1 MGGSG
6 SGRIG
11 GKTLTSQMMQLDV
24 RILHRHGVISKAALS
39 PINLQHK
46 GRNEYESIHIYVNAR
61 QLTINYFYKGY
72 SGECHPVN
80 IIINFDWTS
89 CHYGGYRP
97 WFLCPKCG
105 KRVAILYGGKHF
117 HCRFCRNLAYPSEN
131 ESPANRMLQKANKIK
146 RRLNCEP
153 GVQNRIMFKPK
164 GMHQK
169 TFDRLLR
176 QVHMLE
182 NIAVKQL
189 YQNLTRNQDLQ

>member
-11 GKTLTSQMMQLDV
+11 EKNLTSQMMELDV
-24 RILHRHGVISKAALS
+24 QTLHRHGFFRKVSQLS
-39 PINLQHK
+39 SNIQLES
-46 GRNEYESIHIYVNAR
+46 RNESKGIQVVVTAQQLSISYLYEG
-61 QLTINYFYKGY
+61 F
-72 SGECHPVN
+72 SGDREPVS
-80 IIINFDWTS
+80 IIIKFDWTP
-89 CHYGGYRP
+89 CHYGGRRP

-105 KRVAILYGGKHF
+105 RRVAILYGGKYF
-117 HCRFCRNLAYPSEN
+117 HCRLCRNLAYPNEN
-131 ESPANRMLQKANKIK
+131 ESPAFRMLQKANKIK

-153 GVQNRIMFKPK
+153 GVQNRILFKPK

-169 TFDRLLR
+169 TFDRLLT

-189 YQNLTRNQDLQ
+189 YQNQTRNQDLQ